1 MKRLFCGLLCLLL
14 LIGLAGC
21 GSLLPA
27 AQQGE
32 HNETMEVQT
41 MKPTETS
48 GLSALLDRL
57 GYDYTIL
64 DERTLRGDLL
74 AFYDA
79 EAEQGKREGYT
90 PVLVAGEMDGIL
102 FQLNEGYDIQAE
114 LKKELPSGRDV
125 LDSYRGYVEEI
136 LDEVNDMSFDPEM
149 LQANVDCFEPIENAL
164 TFGGEVAL
172 VKLPTTN
179 PWEAA
184 ILLPFG
190 GFNECPS
197 PEEMAAV
204 LKLWYEQY
212 GAVPA
217 AISYDSLSLRL
228 PEPIP
233 ADEAESLAIDQ
244 FGFDFDLTQSD
255 VSPLAYAS
263 ILTQTTVW
271 NFWWD

>member
-14 LIGLAGC
+14 LLGLAGC

-27 AQQGE
+27 AQQGAQKE
-32 HNETMEVQT
+32 RTEEQT
-41 MKPTETS
+41 MKPRETS

-102 FQLNEGYDIQAE
+102 FQLDEGYDIQAE
-114 LKKELPSGRDV
+114 LEKELPSGRDV

-136 LDEVNDMSFDPEM
+136 LDEVNDMNFDPEM

-197 PEEMAAV
+197 PAEMAAV
-204 LKLWYEQY
+204 LKLWYTQY